1 LVTGTPVT
9 SAPNAPRNTT
19 VTATATCPLDKVAL
33 GGGARVTTTAAQ
45 KERALLTASYPTA
58 SDTWTAV
65 GVVAIAALGGGQTMT
80 VTAYVLCSL

>member
-1 LVTGTPVT
+1 MTGTPVT
-9 SAPNAPRNTT
+9 SAPNPPRNTT
-19 VTATATCPLDKVAL
+19 VTATATCPLGKVAL

-65 GVVAIAALGGGQTMT
+65 GVVAIAALGWGQTMT